1 MSLTDPRIAIVGSGA
16 VGCFYGGK
24 LLDAGFDVNFLMRS
38 DLNHVAQVGLRIES
52 KQGADLFLPHPSV
65 YGDTKEIGP
74 CDLVII
80 ALKATDNGA
89 FNKLIAPL
97 IRKETVLLTLQNG
110 LGNEYSLAELFG
122 DHRVMGG
129 LCFVCLNRT
138 SPGVIRH
145 VAEGRVAVGEYSR
158 EVASRTTHI
167 RLLFQRAGIP
177 CKESQCLMTERWRKL
192 VWNIPFNGLS
202 IVSGSSDTAS
212 ILADRTLCL
221 RARELM
227 REVIQ
232 IARICGYDLPMS
244 MVDEQIALTRGMGK
258 YQPSSVIDY
267 TKGNRVE
274 VEAIWGNALRA
285 GLEAGA
291 KVGLIEKL
299 YQEILDAVGG
309 RDHESG

>member
-24 LLDAGFDVNFLMRS
+24 LLNAGFDVNFLMRS

-52 KQGADLFLPHPSV
+52 KQGSDLFFPHPSV
-65 YGDTKEIGP
+65 YGDPKEIGP

-167 RLLFQRAGIP
+167 RSLFQRAGIP

-267 TKGNRVE
+267 AKGNRVE

-291 KVGLIEKL
+291 QVGLIEKL